1 MNEDFRKDLR
11 HLTWEQV
18 FDRQVQRAGLVGEW
32 LDALRLGPGQRVVDI
47 GSGPGVVSLA
57 AARRVGP
64 DGLVY
69 AIDQSAEALAYLE
82 RLQRAEGITQI
93 QRIVADAANVSADA
107 IDAHAVLVTMVLHHA
122 DEPRRVLHSAARM
135 VAPGDR
141 VVVAE
146 FHPNGPGESGPP
158 REHRLRPEAV
168 TDWCRA
174 AGLRLLADRRQT
186 AEHYMLLLE
195 RCTTPVAD

>member
-1 MNEDFRKDLR
+1 MNEDFRKDLH

-18 FDRQVQRAGLVGEW
+18 FERQVQRDGLVDEW
-32 LDALRLGPGQRVVDI
+32 LNALRLGPGQRVVDV
-47 GSGPGVVSLA
+47 GCGPGFVSLA

-69 AIDQSAEALAYLE
+69 AVDQSAEALAYLE
-82 RLQRAEGITQI
+82 RLQRAQGITQI
-93 QRIVADAANVSADA
+93 KRIVADAANVSAEA
-107 IDAHAVLVTMVLHHA
+107 IDAHAALVTMVLHHA
-122 DEPRRVLHSAARM
+122 DDPRAVLHSATRM

-146 FHPNGPGESGPP
+146 FHPDGPGESGPP
-158 REHRLRPEAV
+158 REHRLWPDAV
-168 TDWCRA
+168 TDWCRV

-195 RCTTPVAD
+195 RCATPVVE

>member
-18 FDRQVQRAGLVGEW
+18 FERQVQRAGLVGEW

-107 IDAHAVLVTMVLHHA
+107 IDAHAALVTMVLHHTDDPPA
-122 DEPRRVLHSAARM
+122 VLHSVTRM

-146 FHPNGPGESGPP
+146 FHPDGPGESGPP
-158 REHRLRPEAV
+158 REHRLWPDAV
-168 TDWCRA
+168 ADWCRA
-174 AGLRLLADRRQT
+174 AGLRLVADRRQT

-195 RCTTPVAD
+195 RCATPVAE